1 MENQPRCPRCGSY
14 YIETSSDYKIKKG
27 LGYAAEFGI
36 GYLAGRFLGAETAT
50 NLVKDVSIADKVN
63 NEWRCNACGYVW
75 SQNNRVTYSPQNQQ
89 IQTIPYETE
98 GISENVWDEEIV
110 MDDISEELPI
120 AQEQQK
126 RHLGVASAQ
135 SQLGAQS
142 QPHSTKIEQLRELKS
157 LLDDGILTRDE
168 FNAEKAKILNN

>member
-36 GYLAGRFLGAETAT
+36 GYLAGRFLGAEDAT

-110 MDDISEELPI
+110 MDAIPEELPI
-120 AQEQQK
+120 AQEQKK
-126 RHLGVASAQ
+126 RNTRIGFAQ
-135 SQLGAQS
+135 PQS
-142 QPHSTKIEQLRELKS
+142 HSSKIEQLRELKS
-157 LLDDGILTRDE
+157 LLDDGILTQDE
-168 FNAEKAKILNN
+168 FAAEKAKILNN

>member
-75 SQNNRVTYSPQNQQ
+75 SSNNMVIDSHQNQHF
-89 IQTIPYETE
+89 QTTPIEPEWT
-98 GISENVWDEEIV
+98 SEDVWDEEIV
-110 MDDISEELPI
+110 MGDIPEELPI
-120 AQEQQK
+120 AQEQKK
-126 RHLGVASAQ
+126 RNSEIASAQ
-135 SQLGAQS
+135 YESKTQTK
-142 QPHSTKIEQLRELKS
+142 PHSTKIEQLRELKS
-157 LLDDGILTRDE
+157 LLDDGILTQDE
-168 FNAEKAKILNN
+168 FAAEKAKILNN